1 MKADLEWT
9 DYTPEGIKRKVRITF
24 SGKKSIKWQF
34 KRADESH
41 WDYDRQPT
49 QEEWALLEKRWN
61 HSITADELN
70 MSILNSLKNCEAM
83 HHEHLIYPEE

>member
-41 WDYDRQPT
+41 WDYDCQPT
-49 QEEWALLEKRWN
+49 REEWARLEEKV
-61 HSITADELN
+61 E
-70 MSILNSLKNCEAM
+70 SLYHRRRIKY
-83 HHEHLIYPEE
+83 EHLELIRKLRGDAS

>member
-9 DYTPEGIKRKVRITF
+9 DFAPEGIKRKVRITF

-49 QEEWALLEKRWN
+49 QEEWALLEEKV
-61 HSITADELN
+61 E
-70 MSILNSLKNCEAM
+70 SLYHRRRIKY
-83 HHEHLIYPEE
+83 EHLELIRKLRGDAS